1 MLFSNFG
8 KCWSLILTL
17 TMLMMMMMLMMMHV
31 GWGNSLLAF
40 VALAM
45 CPIPWVF
52 YHYGERIRTHPKWQ
66 VQF

>member
-1 MLFSNFG
+1 MQLDT
-8 KCWSLILTL
+8 CWFLILTL
-17 TMLMMMMMLMMMHV
+17 TMLMMMMLMMMHV

>member
-1 MLFSNFG
+1 MLVSNSDSDHADDDDDADG
-8 KCWSLILTL
+8 AD
-17 TMLMMMMMLMMMHV
+17 V

>member
-1 MLFSNFG
+1 MLVSNSDSDHADDDDDDADG
-8 KCWSLILTL
+8 AD
-17 TMLMMMMMLMMMHV
+17 V

>member
-1 MLFSNFG
+1 MLVFNSDSNHAAAAADDDADD
-8 KCWSLILTL
+8 SDD
-17 TMLMMMMMLMMMHV
+17 V

>member
-1 MLFSNFG
+1 MLVSN
-8 KCWSLILTL
+8 SASD
-17 TMLMMMMMLMMMHV
+17 HAAADDDDADDSDDV